1 MYLYMRS
8 SAFERFYLP
17 SRKFSAEKTKLTL
30 NLYYKN
36 KSAAILAAV

>member
-1 MYLYMRS
+1 MRS

-17 SRKFSAEKTKLTL
+17 SRKLSAEKPKL
-30 NLYYKN
+30 NLSYKN